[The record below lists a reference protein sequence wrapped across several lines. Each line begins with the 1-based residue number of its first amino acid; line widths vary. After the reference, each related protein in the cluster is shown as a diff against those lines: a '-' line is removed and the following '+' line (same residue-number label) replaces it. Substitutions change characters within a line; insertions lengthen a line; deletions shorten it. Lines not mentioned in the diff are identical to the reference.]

1 MLIFLAGVTLLKK
14 KDKKKE
20 FEIKGISDL
29 EMADCWRLQAAA
41 AANVSA
47 TVQVFPAD
55 PAAPAT
61 DTRPN
66 LFRFK
71 IVSIP

>member
-1 MLIFLAGVTLLKK
+1 M
-14 KDKKKE
+14 
-20 FEIKGISDL
+20 KGISDL

-47 TVQVFPAD
+47 TVQAFPAD